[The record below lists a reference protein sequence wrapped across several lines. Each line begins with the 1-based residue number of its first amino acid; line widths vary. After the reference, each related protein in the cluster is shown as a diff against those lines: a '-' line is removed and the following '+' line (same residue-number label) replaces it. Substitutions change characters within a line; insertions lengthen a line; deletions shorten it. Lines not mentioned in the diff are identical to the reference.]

1 MSTISPRIDGVR
13 ISNFDINIHR
23 MVNIHDSPQGEG
35 VPHVEISLAFEKG
48 EPSKKVR
55 VALSELASIRWTTI
69 DYRASFS
76 PDFAVA
82 TANRYVV
89 DAIRSSLDELPI
101 AEVYQLSH
109 PGLYKITGR
118 PVFCTGG
125 EVIRPPTSTE
135 QEPEIECEPMTQRL
149 DIDPELSETEAAA
162 EMLNLISL
170 FPDPGRIIL
179 SQVLVALLRQ
189 AYEDAGKS
197 PAFCVFL
204 YGHTGTQ
211 KTTIASFLTQIYNR
225 NDGIAELTRLNASC
239 AAAVE
244 MLMDTTDQV
253 KVFDDLFPAASPQV
267 RKGQEKVLAEITRY
281 IADGTIP
288 ARMKG
293 RKVREGRP
301 MCGLLFTGEYLI
313 GEGSDAAR
321 LLPVKM
327 TKPDTSA
334 LSYFQARPLIASTF
348 YHNFIVWFIE
358 NYDGVV
364 AYLKEWLDEYRKTD
378 LGVHDR
384 LREAH
389 FFLNT
394 AYSLLLEYCG
404 EKGVLEEADVRRF
417 HSSFVGLLIQL
428 VRAQNERVSPT
439 ATEASTLGNV
449 LERIGELYRSGQLSI
464 VDNKRQFDDHQ
475 HDGVTHKG
483 YLCLRPQALSRFF
496 PSSDINDIAHELD
509 AQGALD
515 KGKDGYKK
523 KISAV
528 GGKHFYWVPFSKLQG
543 STR

>member
-1 MSTISPRIDGVR
+1 MCCIIPKKDGNR
-13 ISNFDINIHR
+13 LGNFDIKIQR
-23 MVNIHDSPQGEG
+23 VVNIHDHPQGDG
-35 VPHVEISLAFEKG
+35 IPHVEISLAFEKG
-48 EPSKKVR
+48 EPSKMVR
-55 VALSELASIRWTTI
+55 VALSELAAIRWNTI

-76 PDFAVA
+76 PDVAVT
-82 TANRYVV
+82 TANRYLL
-89 DAIRSSLDELPI
+89 DAIRSSLDGLPMV
-101 AEVYQLSH
+101 EVYQLSH
-109 PGLYKITGR
+109 PGLYKIAGR

-125 EVIRPPTSTE
+125 GVIRPPASAA
-135 QEPEIECEPMTQRL
+135 QEPEIECESMPPQRL
-149 DIDPELSETEAAA
+149 DIDPGLSEVEAVA

-170 FPDPGRIIL
+170 FPNPGRVIL

-189 AYEDAGKS
+189 AYEDAGS
-197 PAFCVFL
+197 RPAFCVFL
-204 YGHTGTQ
+204 HGHTGTQ

-267 RKGQEKVLAEITRY
+267 RKDQEKVLAEITRY

-293 RKVREGRP
+293 RKVREGHP

-327 TKPDTSA
+327 TKPNTAA

-358 NYDGVV
+358 NYDKIVS
-364 AYLKEWLDEYRKTD
+364 YLKEWLDEYRKTD

-384 LREAH
+384 LRETH

-394 AYSLLLEYCG
+394 AYVLLLEYCM
-404 EKGVLEEADVRRF
+404 EKGVLTEEEVRQL
-417 HSSFVGLLIQL
+417 HSSFAGLLTQL
-428 VRAQNERVSPT
+428 VREQNERVSPT
-439 ATEASTLGNV
+439 TSMPPSQGNI
-449 LERIGELYRSGQLSI
+449 LERIRELYRSERLSI
-464 VDNKRQFDDHQ
+464 PHNKRLFNDQEY
-475 HDGVTHKG
+475 DGVVHKDC
-483 YLCLRPQALSRFF
+483 LCLRPQALSRIF
-496 PSSDINDIAHELD
+496 PSWEIDGIAHELEV
-509 AQGALD
+509 QGALN
-515 KGKDGYKK
+515 KGKDGPTK
-523 KISAV
+523 KISAAS
-528 GGKHFYWVPFSKLQG
+528 GKYFYCIPLSCL
-543 STR
+543 S